1 MRKNWMSVM
10 SRIARSNVQDLNNLD
25 VSKYDVGEHADVHR
39 RRSFFPEALALPRT
53 SRTLEL
59 WVRTWR

>member
-1 MRKNWMSVM
+1 MSVM

-25 VSKYDVGEHADVHR
+25 VSKYDVGEHADIHR

-53 SRTLEL
+53 SRTL
-59 WVRTWR
+59 